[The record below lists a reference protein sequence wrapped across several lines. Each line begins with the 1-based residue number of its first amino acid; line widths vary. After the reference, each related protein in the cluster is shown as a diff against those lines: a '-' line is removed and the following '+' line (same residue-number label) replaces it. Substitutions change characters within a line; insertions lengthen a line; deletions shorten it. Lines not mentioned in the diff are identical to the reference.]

1 MKTNLSQFIRESLRS
16 YCGDDVHPA
25 SGAVRDAHGRDFQGV
40 VVQEEGEAGEETTQD
55 SVKVTNLVNLV
66 IVEVVFSATLCRG
79 GDSSGPAVNNKFKT
93 PQV

>member
-1 MKTNLSQFIRESLRS
+1 MRS

-40 VVQEEGEAGEETTQD
+40 LVQEEGATGEETTQD

-66 IVEVVFSATLCRG
+66 IVDVVFFLLFCRG
-79 GDSSGPAVNNKFKT
+79 GDSSAPVVSNKFKT
-93 PQV
+93 PKFEYRW